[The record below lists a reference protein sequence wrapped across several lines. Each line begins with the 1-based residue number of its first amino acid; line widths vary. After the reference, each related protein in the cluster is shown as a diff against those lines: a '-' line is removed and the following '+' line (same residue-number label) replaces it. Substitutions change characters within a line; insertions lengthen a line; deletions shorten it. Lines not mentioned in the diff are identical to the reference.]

1 MATLSQARDA
11 FQLRLLTFLYR
22 GSTSSSLVLKGGVAM
37 RVLTESAR
45 FTQDLDFDHD
55 PHRSLASLQNTVRT
69 AIDRAIHG
77 SGLIDTSISESK
89 QTDTVA
95 RWKISGRT
103 STGENLHLAVEV
115 SRRQT
120 PDPNH
125 VLKIP
130 VQIADRTLPRVY
142 VSVYDEQTLADNKLA
157 ALIDDRRTAP
167 RDIYDLELLL
177 ARGVVPSAGSVE
189 NLGGAVP
196 DKDRRRCGLMKAL
209 HWSTRL
215 ELVLAEPSALRVL
228 DTASIIQ
235 LAKNVRQD
243 ISKPSVERW
252 IQEAVAANR
261 LARVVRG
268 LFLNRLI
275 TPPPQLCE
283 AAVWLRPGAVISL
296 QTVLGDSGVWSNYT
310 DWVTAVVPLSSRYA
324 TPSLGRVETAG
335 GTFVFRGLPERI
347 LETGAENDRLVAG
360 VDYRRATP
368 EAALMHWLYLSSSPR
383 SRMSTPPLDLDLDAL
398 DLKRLKRLAIAMRLD
413 ANLTV
418 WRNRPAFA
426 HQ

>member
-1 MATLSQARDA
+1 MTTLSKARDA

-22 GSTSSSLVLKGGVAM
+22 GSTNSSLVLKGGAAM

-77 SGLIDTSISESK
+77 SGLIDASISESK

-125 VLKIP
+125 VLKVP

-142 VSVYDEQTLADNKLA
+142 VSVYDEQALADNKLA

-177 ARGVVPSAGSVE
+177 ARGVVPSAGAVE
-189 NLGGAVP
+189 NLGGAVTLTKRVA
-196 DKDRRRCGLMKAL
+196 DKLDLMSWAL
-209 HWSTRL
+209 FRDEVLPTLPAEIHAHIDADEYLAMKVRL
-215 ELVLAEPSALRVL
+215 LETLEG
-228 DTASIIQ
+228 
-235 LAKNVRQD
+235 
-243 ISKPSVERW
+243 
-252 IQEAVAANR
+252 R
-261 LARVVRG
+261 L
-268 LFLNRLI
+268 
-275 TPPPQLCE
+275 TK
-283 AAVWLRPGAVISL
+283 
-296 QTVLGDSGVWSNYT
+296 
-310 DWVTAVVPLSSRYA
+310 
-324 TPSLGRVETAG
+324 TAG
-335 GTFVFRGLPERI
+335 
-347 LETGAENDRLVAG
+347 
-360 VDYRRATP
+360 
-368 EAALMHWLYLSSSPR
+368 
-383 SRMSTPPLDLDLDAL
+383 DA
-398 DLKRLKRLAIAMRLD
+398 D
-413 ANLTV
+413 T
-418 WRNRPAFA
+418 
-426 HQ
+426 

>member
-22 GSTSSSLVLKGGVAM
+22 GSTSSSLVLKGGAAM

-142 VSVYDEQTLADNKLA
+142 VSVYDEQALADNKLA

-177 ARGVVPSAGSVE
+177 ARGAVPSAGALE
-189 NLGGAVP
+189 NLGGAVT
-196 DKDRRRCGLMKAL
+196 LMKRVADKLDLMSWAL
-209 HWSTRL
+209 FRDEVLPTLPVEIHAHIDEDEYLAMKVRL
-215 ELVLAEPSALRVL
+215 
-228 DTASIIQ
+228 
-235 LAKNVRQD
+235 
-243 ISKPSVERW
+243 
-252 IQEAVAANR
+252 
-261 LARVVRG
+261 
-268 LFLNRLI
+268 
-275 TPPPQLCE
+275 
-283 AAVWLRPGAVISL
+283 
-296 QTVLGDSGVWSNYT
+296 
-310 DWVTAVVPLSSRYA
+310 
-324 TPSLGRVETAG
+324 
-335 GTFVFRGLPERI
+335 
-347 LETGAENDRLVAG
+347 LETLERCLTKTTG
-360 VDYRRATP
+360 
-368 EAALMHWLYLSSSPR
+368 
-383 SRMSTPPLDLDLDAL
+383 DA
-398 DLKRLKRLAIAMRLD
+398 DS
-413 ANLTV
+413 
-418 WRNRPAFA
+418 
-426 HQ
+426 

>member
-22 GSTSSSLVLKGGVAM
+22 GSTSSRLVLKGGAAM

-125 VLKIP
+125 VLKVP
-130 VQIADRTLPRVY
+130 VQIADRTLPLVY
-142 VSVYDEQTLADNKLA
+142 VSVYDEPALADNKLA
-157 ALIDDRRTAP
+157 ALLDDPRNPP

-177 ARGVVPSAGSVE
+177 ARGVVPSAGAVE
-189 NLGGAVP
+189 NLGGAVTLLKRVA
-196 DKDRRRCGLMKAL
+196 DQLDLMSWALFRDDGLPTLPAEIYAHIAVDEFLAL
-209 HWSTRL
+209 KVRRL
-215 ELVLAEPSALRVL
+215 EAL
-228 DTASIIQ
+228 
-235 LAKNVRQD
+235 
-243 ISKPSVERW
+243 ERC
-252 IQEAVAANR
+252 
-261 LARVVRG
+261 
-268 LFLNRLI
+268 
-275 TPPPQLCE
+275 P
-283 AAVWLRPGAVISL
+283 
-296 QTVLGDSGVWSNYT
+296 
-310 DWVTAVVPLSSRYA
+310 
-324 TPSLGRVETAG
+324 
-335 GTFVFRGLPERI
+335 
-347 LETGAENDRLVAG
+347 
-360 VDYRRATP
+360 
-368 EAALMHWLYLSSSPR
+368 
-383 SRMSTPPLDLDLDAL
+383 
-398 DLKRLKRLAIAMRLD
+398 
-413 ANLTV
+413 
-418 WRNRPAFA
+418 
-426 HQ
+426 